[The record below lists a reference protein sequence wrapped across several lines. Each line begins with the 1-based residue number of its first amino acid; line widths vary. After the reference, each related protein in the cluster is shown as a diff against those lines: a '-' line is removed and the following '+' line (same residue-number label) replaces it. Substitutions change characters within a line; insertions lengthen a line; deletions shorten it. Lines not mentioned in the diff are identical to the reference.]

1 MAPTTVQQSHP
12 AAARLGW
19 QTVAALAAA
28 TVAILLLLSLSA
40 VTGPVPVTAAAD
52 DSGDPF
58 AAAEAWAAQPAPNF
72 EDTRAAGLER
82 EASLPP
88 MARLIWPA
96 TAGGLL
102 EGQEATGNMVAPTD
116 ITVDVRPGWR
126 AWAILVDGS
135 EQEVRSGQVEHRV
148 VAINV
153 RNESCGPNPVL
164 ADSAVIVRQTR

>member
-1 MAPTTVQQSHP
+1 MAPAVYQTSHP

-58 AAAEAWAAQPAPNF
+58 VAAEAWAAEAAPNF
-72 EDTRAAGLER
+72 PEILAAGVER
-82 EASLPP
+82 EAALPP
-88 MARLIWPA
+88 VVPIVWSEGALMEGHEGTGRL
-96 TAGGLL
+96 
-102 EGQEATGNMVAPTD
+102 VSR
-116 ITVDVRPGWR
+116 VDVTIDVKPGWKV
-126 AWAILVDGS
+126 WAVSADGS
-135 EQEVRSGQVEHRV
+135 EREICSGCVGK
-148 VAINV
+148 VAGLRV